1 MSNHEDN
8 KAERVYAVRG
18 EWDAEAGVWTATSE
32 DVPGLV
38 AEADTLEKLIE
49 EVKLLAPDLLEL
61 NCGVRGPA
69 EVSLVVTSRREE
81 KVHVPAE

>member
-1 MSNHEDN
+1 MSNSEDT
-8 KAERVYAVRG
+8 KAERVYTVRG

-38 AEADTLEKLIE
+38 AEADTVEKLIE
-49 EVKLLAPDLLEL
+49 EVMLLAPDLLEL

-81 KVHVPAE
+81 KVHVPAA

>member
-1 MSNHEDN
+1 MAAPTYNVSCT
-8 KAERVYAVRG
+8 
-18 EWDAEAGVWTATSE
+18 WDAEAGVWCAASD

-38 AEADTLEKLIE
+38 AEAETLETLIE

-81 KVHVPAE
+81 RINVPAA